1 MLLFLDVISPIPEFS
16 VIDENKIIFSKK
28 IIDKNHDKLSDK
40 IIPCYLEINKSLD
53 LENKVTKIIVTT
65 GPGSYTALRIGIS
78 FATGLK
84 YSKNIKV
91 AGSSCDDHFKYITK
105 DMDDTKVGIY
115 LISANFQKFFCYKS
129 KKNIIKY
136 LKIDNNNF
144 DLPTNI
150 EKIFYNYSPLE
161 IQLKNID
168 QIKFSFVKNIINN
181 VSEIFYNQDEIIK
194 PIYISNNKI
203 LN

>member
-28 IIDKNHDKLSDK
+28 IIDKNQDKLSDK

-65 GPGSYTALRIGIS
+65 GPGSYTSLRIGIS
-78 FATGLK
+78 FATGLN

-91 AGSSCDDHFKYITK
+91 AGSSCYDHFNYITK
-105 DMDDTKVGIY
+105 DMDDKKVGIY
-115 LISANFQKFFCYKS
+115 IISANSQKFFCYKS
-129 KKNIIKY
+129 KKNLIKF

-144 DLPTNI
+144 DLPQNI
-150 EKIFYNYSPLE
+150 EKIYYNYSPLE
-161 IQLKNID
+161 IKINNID

-181 VSEIFYNQDEIIK
+181 ASEIYYNQEDIIK